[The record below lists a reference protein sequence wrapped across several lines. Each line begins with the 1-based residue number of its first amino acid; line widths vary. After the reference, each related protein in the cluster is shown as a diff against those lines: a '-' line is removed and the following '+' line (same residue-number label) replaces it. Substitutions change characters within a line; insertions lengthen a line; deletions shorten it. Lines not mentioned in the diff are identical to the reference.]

1 MYKRIQEKRIFTI
14 IQFLKRFNY
23 INMLRKNSGRINR
36 KLFSVV
42 ILVEDEKTRDFAF
55 YCIYLLFC
63 LDFYNVFIKLLQLG
77 KANKIF
83 FF

>member
-1 MYKRIQEKRIFTI
+1 MFKRIQEKRIYTI
-14 IQFLKRFNY
+14 IQFLKKFNY
-23 INMLRKNSGRINR
+23 INMLRKNSGRIDR
-36 KLFSVV
+36 KKFFSVI
-42 ILVEDEKTRDFAF
+42 ILVEDEKARDFDF

-83 FF
+83 